1 MLEKTANLFRP
12 KLIIAGASAYPRDID
27 YPRMRK
33 VIVHYLEFFVCDL
46 LYLLAICDFAFLGK
60 MLIVSDMD
68 GKIADEV
75 GAFLMMDMAH
85 ISGLVAAGVLANPF
99 EFCDIVTTTTHKVY
113 LGTFLCYALY
123 FWA

>member
-1 MLEKTANLFRP
+1 MCIVTRFLAE
-12 KLIIAGASAYPRDID
+12 KLII
-27 YPRMRK
+27 
-33 VIVHYLEFFVCDL
+33 
-46 LYLLAICDFAFLGK
+46 
-60 MLIVSDMD
+60 SDMH

-113 LGTFLCYALY
+113 HGTFFHIVLCIFGL
-123 FWA
+123 